1 MRVPTADRRILEE
14 SEMLKKARA
23 EASAGEKRSERGKG
37 IPQAVLD
44 SSHQIWLAGLG
55 AFAKAQQGGKQVF
68 DMLVK
73 QGEQLEATTRT
84 AASHTAEAAREA
96 AKAKAK
102 EMQAMAGGTW
112 DKLEQV
118 FENRVARALGR
129 LGVYTSSDVE
139 RLTERVN
146 ELSEA
151 VNALLKAQGIERK
164 PKSAARKMGKSAKH
178 NAARAAATSGS
189 SATESAAETVSTASK
204 TARKRVKTAGRNAKA
219 AIE

>member
-1 MRVPTADRRILEE
+1 
-14 SEMLKKARA
+14 MLKKAKA
-23 EASAGEKRSERGKG
+23 EAQGSRKQGGGDRG
-37 IPQAVLD
+37 IPKAVLE

-73 QGEQLEATTRT
+73 QGEILEAKTRS
-84 AASHTAEAAREA
+84 AASQTADAAREA

-102 EMQAMAGGTW
+102 EMQTMAGGTW

-118 FENRVARALGR
+118 FEDRVSRALAR

-139 RLTERVN
+139 KLSERVN

-151 VNALLKAQGIERK
+151 VNALLKAQGVRRPPASSMRRTAKGTARSATRTASETASGETK
-164 PKSAARKMGKSAKH
+164 TAASTVPSAPKKAKKTPK
-178 NAARAAATSGS
+178 AAT
-189 SATESAAETVSTASK
+189 
-204 TARKRVKTAGRNAKA
+204 
-219 AIE
+219 